1 MYGLE
6 VHEHGTV
13 TMVRMWGEL
22 DLFTLDVLRETL
34 GRVLDLGRPTL
45 VDLSGITFLD
55 LASARELAA
64 SFQLHPGYLTL
75 CNPSRWVLASIE
87 AFGLGEWIRFH
98 PTSDREGPPVVSET
112 PS

>member
-1 MYGLE
+1 LYGIE
-6 VHEHGTV
+6 VCEYRTGTIV
-13 TMVRMWGEL
+13 WLRGEL
-22 DLFTLDVLRETL
+22 DLFTLDALRETL
-34 GRVLDLGRPTL
+34 GRVLGLGRPAL

-75 CNPSRWVLASIE
+75 RNPSRWVLASIE
-87 AFGLGEWIRFH
+87 AFGMGQWIRFH
-98 PTSDREGPPVVSET
+98 PTSDREEPPVVSEA